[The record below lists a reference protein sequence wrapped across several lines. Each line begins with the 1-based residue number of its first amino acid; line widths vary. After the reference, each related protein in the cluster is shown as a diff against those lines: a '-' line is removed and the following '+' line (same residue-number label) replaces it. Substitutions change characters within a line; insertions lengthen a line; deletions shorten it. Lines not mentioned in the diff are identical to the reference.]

1 MKDLG
6 ITKKLHRKRLSFE
19 LQKMQNT
26 NVDPIRSSN
35 RSKRLIAV
43 NIDPENNMR

>member
-19 LQKMQNT
+19 LQKMQQS

-35 RSKRLIAV
+35 RSKRFIAV
-43 NIDPENNMR
+43 DIDSENNLR